1 MLGQVPL
8 NPVVRVG
15 GDAGDPVVISDP
27 SSLIALRFGEVA
39 GKMAARLAVKSMQS
53 LPILA

>member
-1 MLGQVPL
+1 L

-15 GDAGDPVVISDP
+15 GDAGDPVVIADP
-27 SSLIALRFGEVA
+27 SSLIALRFGEIA

>member
-1 MLGQVPL
+1 VRL

-15 GDAGDPVVISDP
+15 GDAGGPSVIAEP
-27 SSLIALRFGEVA
+27 ESLVARRFGAIA
-39 GKMAARLAVKSMQS
+39 GKMAARLAVKSMQA